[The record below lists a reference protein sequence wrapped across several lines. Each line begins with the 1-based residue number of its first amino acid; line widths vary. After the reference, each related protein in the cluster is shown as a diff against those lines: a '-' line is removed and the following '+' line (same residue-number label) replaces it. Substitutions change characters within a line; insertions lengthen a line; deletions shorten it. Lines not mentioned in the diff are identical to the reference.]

1 MAEKKLRIIPIGG
14 LGEVGK
20 NMTVFEYGRNI
31 LIVDCGIM
39 FPEFDMFGIDHIIP
53 DWNYLKDKWDAVRG
67 IVITHGHEDHIG
79 ALPNLLDNT
88 STTLYGT
95 ELTMTLAARKV
106 ANKSKEKN
114 KFQNIKAGETVKIG
128 PFEVEFFHVC
138 HSIPDACGI
147 GVTTPVG
154 LVVHMGDFKLDTTPT
169 DGWQTDMSKLNEFAR
184 RGVLCLLSDSTNA
197 NSPGWTPSEAVIDTA
212 FEKVFRQAKGRIL
225 IATFS
230 SLIARI
236 QQAINAASK
245 TDRRLALVGSSMVDN
260 AKVCLKLGYLK
271 DPKNVLISLDQALKM
286 PDGKVVLMMTGSQ
299 GEPSSIL
306 SRIAHGNNS
315 QFDLK
320 PGDTCVV
327 SAHPIPGNEELVSR
341 MINKLIRG
349 GARVVYDPLETV
361 HVSGHAHADE
371 QKEIL
376 SLLRPRYFMPVHGE
390 LMQLRAHADLAVL
403 TGMKEENIFVIENGQ
418 VLELSEDGMKLGER
432 VPGGYVYVD
441 GSGVGDIGPAVLR
454 ERDRLASD
462 GFVVINL
469 LVDADTR
476 ELVQDPEIISRGFVF
491 VRDAQELFKIATRRV
506 VQIAE
511 LNNTSDELSRRVEKD
526 LNDFFY
532 AETRRK
538 PLVFVVVNEV

>member
-53 DWNYLKDKWDAVRG
+53 DWNYLKDKWDMVRG

-114 KFQNIKAGETVKIG
+114 KFQSVKAGDTIKIG
-128 PFEVEFFHVC
+128 PFDVEFFHVC

-147 GVTTPVG
+147 GITTPVG

-169 DGWQTDMSKLNEFAR
+169 DGWQTDMGKLNEFAR

-212 FEKVFRQAKGRIL
+212 FEKVFRQAQGRIL

-245 TDRRLALVGSSMVDN
+245 TNRRLALVGSSMVDN

-271 DPKNVLISLDQALKM
+271 DPNNVLISLDQALKM
-286 PDGKVVLMMTGSQ
+286 PDSKVVLMMTGSQ

-306 SRIAHGNNS
+306 SRISHGNNA

-376 SLLRPRYFMPVHGE
+376 NLLRPRYFMPVHGE
-390 LMQLRAHADLAVL
+390 LMQLRAHADLAVSA
-403 TGMKEENIFVIENGQ
+403 GMKEENIAVIENGQ

-476 ELVQDPEIISRGFVF
+476 ELVQDPEMISRGFVF

-511 LNNTSDELSRRVEKD
+511 LNNTSDELRRRVEKD

-532 AETRRK
+532 SETRRK